1 MINMMTMITL
11 KSFATPVQPLRF
23 FSAFILLLLIIT
35 ASEYAV
41 AATIQTS
48 VDRNPV
54 SIDESFQIIFTAN
67 ESPDDDPD
75 FSPLEKDFVVLNQ
88 TSSTNSSW
96 INGKSS
102 KTIQW
107 LVNVMAKQR
116 GSLIIPAIKF
126 GKDYSQTGTVLVA
139 DNGNKNVSTDED
151 LYIDVEATPLN
162 PYIQSQVFY
171 TLRLYTKVDISQAQ
185 LNEPELSDAVI
196 ERLGEDN
203 HFNTQVKGVAYSVTE
218 RKYAIFPQKSGKLT
232 IKPLVLNA
240 EVITNTRP
248 MMNPF
253 FNSQMSKTKRVE
265 SKAITLDVKPVPTPF
280 TGKHWLSAEQLV
292 LKQEWSSD
300 LSQLKVGEPVTR
312 TLSLVAKGTTVGQ
325 LPELNNTLTNAQL
338 KTYPDQPVLQEQKK
352 VDGLL
357 AFREEKIAIIPS
369 KTGATKL
376 QAIEIPWFNTKTQ
389 QVEIASIPETTL
401 TAITGATELTEAP
414 KSPATTTVEPT
425 PAPAINTGNDNPAR
439 INTVPQTNIWLW
451 IAVFLA
457 VGWLTTLGYFLRKQ
471 TVNQPIIEPS
481 ELDLNLTASIKALKL
496 ACANNDANA
505 AKDALLIWG
514 QLKFNS
520 TNLCAIASDCEAR
533 LRDEILLLNQTLYG
547 KELHQWQGKKL
558 YQTFTENKARE
569 KVATSTTDKSLE
581 PLYRL

>member
-547 KELHQWQGKKL
+547 KELSSM
-558 YQTFTENKARE
+558 AR
-569 KVATSTTDKSLE
+569 
-581 PLYRL
+581 

>member
-1 MINMMTMITL
+1 MINMMTMIPL

-232 IKPLVLNA
+232 INPLVLNA

-533 LRDEILLLNQTLYG
+533 LLLNQTLYG

>member
-253 FNSQMSKTKRVE
+253 FNSQMSKTKLVE